1 MADARHIRDQLN
13 QSGQK
18 IYDQLVDQR
27 DRIAK
32 VNPEFANKLYGPHS
46 DLTADE
52 GMVLMAQELAESG
65 ITDIYKVDK
74 ETQQVPLTLIPGGYD
89 SEGGSNYTGDSFID
103 PRGNYV
109 DSSAVKQDKD
119 GNYYFEKSGYV
130 NTETGEPL
138 KVDQYGE
145 YQGKENI
152 LQSRGVADRV
162 KIGYGLDFIDDVP
175 TYFQTA
181 YKEPSSWKRATNAFY
196 SNPLLGV
203 AASLIGGP
211 IAGALVSGAKAAYGP
226 GDFGDALKAAA
237 LSYGTSMAL
246 QNLLPSTPTFDPSSA
261 LETQFALPGMEFS
274 NLPVPSW
281 NTGYPGS
288 PEQAMSDF
296 GADLGYNPNLPPGE
310 SGIKQIIA
318 ESAGASQDYVD
329 DLFSGAGAPTPDV
342 AFPELFAPPGAGYDL
357 GYALNEI
364 NQPFT
369 PEPTLDPTLG
379 DPTAAPGGMPK
390 TPPMTPA
397 EAKAALLAGGT
408 GDPYIASEMLGS
420 PPSSWDPSFLTAAGA
435 GIKALLS
442 NPVGQFIA
450 GKALQN
456 LLGGGSQSIQMP
468 GGAGSGIAQPS
479 LQYAQVPEFDVTKAF
494 SPTLYAMRQQKQ
506 G

>member
-1 MADARHIRDQLN
+1 MPPSDYGSSAGWDFDPAPEPPRVDRFTRENWLN
-13 QSGQK
+13 KSAQK

-32 VNPEFANKLYGPHS
+32 VNPEVANKLYGPHS
-46 DLTADE
+46 DLTANE

-74 ETQQVPLTLIPGGYD
+74 GTQQVPLTFIPGGFD
-89 SEGGSNYTGDSFID
+89 SEGGYTLDSFVD

-162 KIGYGLDFIDDVP
+162 KIGYGINFTDEGIP

-181 YKEPSSWKRATNAFY
+181 YKEPSSWKRATNAFW
-196 SNPLLGV
+196 S
-203 AASLIGGP
+203 SP
-211 IAGALVSGAKAAYGP
+211 IAPIVGALSGNPYIAATLAGARASYGE

-237 LSYGTSMAL
+237 LSFGTSMAL
-246 QNLLPSTPTFDPSSA
+246 RNLLPGT
-261 LETQFALPGMEFS
+261 
-274 NLPVPSW
+274 
-281 NTGYPGS
+281 
-288 PEQAMSDF
+288 SDF
-296 GADLGYNPNLPPGE
+296 NAPSPDDFAAMEAAGY
-310 SGIKQIIA
+310 Q
-318 ESAGASQDYVD
+318 AGNID
-329 DLFSGAGAPTPDV
+329 DLFSGSGATLPDV
-342 AFPELFAPPGAGYDL
+342 AFPKTFAPPALPSGEAGIPQILAGNPPVAATPDVAPAGAGYDV
-357 GYALNEI
+357 GYALNEV
-364 NQPFT
+364 NQPFL
-369 PEPTLDPTLG
+369 ENTLG
-379 DPTAAPGGMPK
+379 DPTAGYGGMPK
-390 TPPMTPA
+390 IPPMTPA
-397 EAKAALLAGGT
+397 ETKAALMAGGT

-420 PPSSWDPSFLTAAGA
+420 PPSSWDPSFLATAGA

-450 GKALQN
+450 GKAIQN
-456 LLGGGSQSIQMP
+456 LLGGGPQGIQMP
-468 GGAGSGIAQPS
+468 GGPGAGGGIAQPS
-479 LQYAQVPEFDVTKAF
+479 VQYAQVPEFDVTKAF
-494 SPTLYAMRQQKQ
+494 SPTLYAMRQQGAKS
-506 G
+506 